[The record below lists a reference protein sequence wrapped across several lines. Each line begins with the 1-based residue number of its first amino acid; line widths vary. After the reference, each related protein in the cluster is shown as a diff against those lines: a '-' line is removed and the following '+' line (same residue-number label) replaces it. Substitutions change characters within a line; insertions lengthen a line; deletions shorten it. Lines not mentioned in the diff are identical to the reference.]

1 MGKKMKILTFA
12 APPELV
18 DALEAISRREYIP
31 VSVIIRSN
39 LLKALEEEIKKAK
52 EEQKCTSV

>member
-39 LLKALEEEIKKAK
+39 LLKSLEEEIKKAK
-52 EEQKCTSV
+52 EEQK